1 MTLKE
6 ILENLIHLCYQY
18 PKQITKGDDVRANE
32 AHQDILVSIPSIDVL
47 AFEIFKEITSFTKES
62 AKIVWNENYKNK
74 NRNTAYS
81 IAKVIYSLIVR
92 DLK

>member
-18 PKQITKGDDVRANE
+18 PKQITKGDDVRTNE
-32 AHQDILVSIPSIDVL
+32 AHQDILDLIPSINMI
-47 AFEIFKEITSFTKES
+47 AFEIFKKLTSFTEES
-62 AKIVWNENYKNK
+62 AKIVWTENYENK